1 MRTDYLYHLHPNGR
15 IAGRDDLEAED
26 DVKAIALADRA
37 ERGGA
42 MELWEGPRMIRTFA
56 APRVTERRSN

>member
-1 MRTDYLYHLHPNGR
+1 MRTYYLYHLHPNGR

-37 ERGGA
+37 ARSEA
-42 MELWEGPRMIRTFA
+42 MELWEGPRMVRTFA
-56 APRVTERRSN
+56 APKSADGRPN